1 MDMPDGQRISTGL
14 LRRAIVTLGIFL
26 LVLGIALFL
35 PAGNLRW
42 AQGWLFLLVFLV
54 LMTVSTAYL
63 WRTNPDI
70 FVARSRIHPGT
81 KAWDKVLM
89 AILLPSFF
97 AVFVVAGFDA
107 GRFHWSS
114 VPPAAIVLGYVLLCV
129 GFFLSIWVYR
139 VNKFAEPSVR
149 IQTERGHKVIDTGPY
164 AIVRHPLYLGGLIM
178 FIGVPLALGSYR
190 ALVPTAIATV
200 VIIVRIVLEERTLQ
214 EELEGYKE
222 YAARVRYRL
231 IPGVW

>member
-1 MDMPDGQRISTGL
+1 MPDGQRVPTGVFWRGIL
-14 LRRAIVTLGIFL
+14 ALAAFVTVVG
-26 LVLGIALFL
+26 VLLFL
-35 PAGNLRW
+35 PAGDIRW
-42 AQGWLFLLVFLV
+42 AEGWLFLLVFL
-54 LMTVSTAYL
+54 LLTVASSIYL

-89 AILLPSFF
+89 AILLPSLF

-107 GRFHWSS
+107 GRFQWSN
-114 VPPAAIVLGYVLLCV
+114 VPPGVIVLGYVLLCV
-129 GFFLSIWVYR
+129 GFFISIWVYK

-149 IQTERGHKVIDTGPY
+149 IQTDRGHKVIDTGPY

-178 FIGVPLALGSYR
+178 FIGIPLALGSYW
-190 ALVPTAIATV
+190 ALIPTAVGTLI
-200 VIIVRIVLEERTLQ
+200 IIVRIVLEDRTLQ
-214 EELEGYKE
+214 EELAGYKE

>member
-1 MDMPDGQRISTGL
+1 MPNEQRISTGL
-14 LRRAIVTLGIFL
+14 LLRAILTTGGFLLLLALALFVPAGDIRRVDGWIFL
-26 LVLGIALFL
+26 LVF
-35 PAGNLRW
+35 
-42 AQGWLFLLVFLV
+42 FLL
-54 LMTVSTAYL
+54 TVAAIVYL

-97 AVFVVAGFDA
+97 LIFLVAGLDG
-107 GRFHWSS
+107 GRFHWSR
-114 VPPAAIVLGYVLLCV
+114 VPPAVIILGYVLLCA
-129 GFFLSIWVYR
+129 GFFLSIWVYK

-164 AIVRHPLYLGGLIM
+164 AIVRHPLYLGGLMM
-178 FIGVPLALGSYR
+178 FIGVPLALGSFW
-190 ALVPTAIATV
+190 ALVPTALGTL
-200 VIIVRIVLEERTLQ
+200 VIIVRIVLEERTLR
-214 EELEGYKE
+214 EGLEGYKE

>member
-1 MDMPDGQRISTGL
+1 MADGQRVPTGL
-14 LRRAIVTLGIFL
+14 FWRGILALAVFVAIVG
-26 LVLGIALFL
+26 VLLFL
-35 PAGNLRW
+35 PAGDIRW
-42 AQGWLFLLVFLV
+42 AKGWLFLLVFL
-54 LMTVSTAYL
+54 LLTVTGSVYL

-97 AVFVVAGFDA
+97 VVFVVAGLDG
-107 GRFHWSS
+107 GRFHWSHVS
-114 VPPAAIVLGYVLLCV
+114 PAVIVLGYILLCV
-129 GFFLSIWVYR
+129 GFVLSFWVYR

-149 IQTERGHKVIDTGPY
+149 IQTDRGQKVIDSGPY

-178 FIGVPLALGSYR
+178 FIGVPLALGSYW
-190 ALVPTAIATV
+190 ALVPMAVATV
-200 VIIVRIVLEERTLQ
+200 VIIVRIVLEERTLR

-222 YAARVRYRL
+222 YAGRVRYRL
-231 IPGVW
+231 IPGIW

>member
-1 MDMPDGQRISTGL
+1 MTDGQRVTMGL
-14 LRRAIVTLGIFL
+14 FWRGILALAVFVAVVG
-26 LVLGIALFL
+26 VLLFL
-35 PAGNLRW
+35 PAGDIRW
-42 AQGWLFLLVFLV
+42 AKGWLFLLVL
-54 LMTVSTAYL
+54 LLLTAASSVYL

-89 AILLPSFF
+89 AFLLSSFAAIF
-97 AVFVVAGFDA
+97 LAAGLDG
-107 GRFHWSS
+107 GRFHWSN
-114 VPPAAIVLGYVLLCV
+114 VPLAVIVLGYVLLCV
-129 GFFLSIWVYR
+129 GFLISIWVYR

-164 AIVRHPLYLGGLIM
+164 AIIRHPLYLGGLLM
-178 FIGVPLALGSYR
+178 FTGIPLALGSCW
-190 ALVPTAIATV
+190 ALIPTAVGTL

-214 EELEGYKE
+214 AELEGYKK

>member
-1 MDMPDGQRISTGL
+1 M
-14 LRRAIVTLGIFL
+14 TLASS
-26 LVLGIALFL
+26 V
-35 PAGNLRW
+35 
-42 AQGWLFLLVFLV
+42 
-54 LMTVSTAYL
+54 YL

-81 KAWDKVLM
+81 KTWDKVLM

-97 AVFVVAGFDA
+97 LVFPVAGLDG
-107 GRFHWSS
+107 GRFHWSN
-114 VPPAAIVLGYVLLCV
+114 VPPAVIVLGYVLLCA
-129 GFFLSIWVYR
+129 GFVLSIWVYR

-149 IQTERGHKVIDTGPY
+149 IQTERGHEVIDTGPY
-164 AIVRHPLYLGGLIM
+164 SIVRHPLYLGGLIM
-178 FIGVPLALGSYR
+178 FISVPLALGSFW

-200 VIIVRIVLEERTLQ
+200 VIIVRIVLEDRTLQ
-214 EELEGYKE
+214 AELEGYKE

>member
-1 MDMPDGQRISTGL
+1 MADRQQVPAGL
-14 LRRAIVTLGIFL
+14 FWRGILALGVFVAVVG
-26 LVLGIALFL
+26 VLLFL
-35 PAGNLRW
+35 PAGNIRW
-42 AQGWLFLLVFLV
+42 AKGWFFLLVFV
-54 LMTVSTAYL
+54 LLTIGSSVYL

-97 AVFVVAGFDA
+97 LIFPVAGLDG
-107 GRFHWSS
+107 GRFHWSN
-114 VPPAAIVLGYVLLCV
+114 VPPVVVVLGYILLCA
-129 GFFLSIWVYR
+129 GFVFSIWVYR

-149 IQTERGHKVIDTGPY
+149 IQTERGQRVIDTGPY
-164 AIVRHPLYLGGLIM
+164 AIIRHPLYLGGLMM
-178 FIGVPLALGSYR
+178 FTGVPPALGSFW

-200 VIIVRIVLEERTLQ
+200 VIIVRIVLEERLLQ
-214 EELEGYKE
+214 EELEGYKD

-231 IPGVW
+231 IPGIW

>member
-1 MDMPDGQRISTGL
+1 MTDGQRVPTGL
-14 LRRAIVTLGIFL
+14 FWRGILALAVFVAVIG
-26 LVLGIALFL
+26 VLLFL
-35 PAGNLRW
+35 PAGDIRW
-42 AQGWLFLLVFLV
+42 TGGWLFLLVFL
-54 LMTVSTAYL
+54 LLTVAGSVYL

-81 KAWDKVLM
+81 KTWDKVLM

-97 AVFVVAGFDA
+97 LIFLAAGLDG
-107 GRFHWSS
+107 GRFHWSH
-114 VPPAAIVLGYVLLCV
+114 VPPTVIVLGYILLCA
-129 GFFLSIWVYR
+129 GFVFSIWVYR

-149 IQTERGHKVIDTGPY
+149 IQTERGQKVIDTGPY

-178 FIGVPLALGSYR
+178 FIGVPLALGSYW

-200 VIIVRIVLEERTLQ
+200 VIIVRIVLEERLLR
-214 EELEGYKE
+214 EELEGYQE

>member
-1 MDMPDGQRISTGL
+1 MAEGQRVPSGL
-14 LRRAIVTLGIFL
+14 FWRGIRALAAFVVVVGVI
-26 LVLGIALFL
+26 LFL
-35 PAGNLRW
+35 PAGSIRW
-42 AQGWLFLLVFLV
+42 AGGWLFLLVFLLLTIASSV
-54 LMTVSTAYL
+54 YL

-81 KAWDKVLM
+81 KRWDKVLM
-89 AILLPSFF
+89 ALLLPSFF
-97 AVFVVAGFDA
+97 SIFLVAAFDA
-107 GRFHWSS
+107 GRFHWSN
-114 VPPAAIVLGYVLLCV
+114 VPPGVIVSGYVLLCV

-178 FIGVPLALGSYR
+178 FTGIPLALGSYW
-190 ALVPTAIATV
+190 ALVPTAIGTL
-200 VIIVRIVLEERTLQ
+200 VIIVRIVLEDRTLQ
-214 EELEGYKE
+214 AELEGYKE

-231 IPGVW
+231 IPGIW